1 MYTIFKN
8 GYCNISFINNFFDF
22 CEKYKKDNLKD
33 FIKMNKLKT
42 IVIGFE
48 KKSKLLDNNFSFNNK
63 MKQILNNFSNKIT
76 SCPKVIVS
84 KNKYYYKYNTNN
96 NRLIIDNNIN
106 DLFLSLS
113 NESRNDLIMYSKIIF
128 EYFIANRND
137 SENYDILHYLKL
149 YYKRL
154 RLYDV
159 DDYMTAYYHQYNLL
173 LKNNLSLKI
182 KRYFFKEKTSVFSKM
197 IFLINKLVF
206 LNSNF
211 FFLNNVKYNYTLL
224 KFCDKT
230 MKMIN
235 SILLFC
241 LLININIPHYCFHS
255 DLSIAGNCRM
265 CLVQMDTSIKPV
277 ASCAVGIGINSNI
290 FTNTRII
297 QKAREGVLE
306 FLLVNHPLDCPV
318 CDQGGECDLQEQSI
332 SYGNDRGS
340 FLRSMI

>member
-1 MYTIFKN
+1 
-8 GYCNISFINNFFDF
+8 
-22 CEKYKKDNLKD
+22 
-33 FIKMNKLKT
+33 
-42 IVIGFE
+42 
-48 KKSKLLDNNFSFNNK
+48 
-63 MKQILNNFSNKIT
+63 
-76 SCPKVIVS
+76 
-84 KNKYYYKYNTNN
+84 
-96 NRLIIDNNIN
+96 
-106 DLFLSLS
+106 
-113 NESRNDLIMYSKIIF
+113 
-128 EYFIANRND
+128 
-137 SENYDILHYLKL
+137 
-149 YYKRL
+149 
-154 RLYDV
+154 
-159 DDYMTAYYHQYNLL
+159 
-173 LKNNLSLKI
+173 
-182 KRYFFKEKTSVFSKM
+182 
-197 IFLINKLVF
+197 
-206 LNSNF
+206 
-211 FFLNNVKYNYTLL
+211 
-224 KFCDKT
+224 